1 MKKIFI
7 TGASSYLGRN
17 VIEKFKDYEFIAL
30 INNKDVEY
38 KNVKN
43 LRIDSFNEIKD
54 IFEEESFDYVFH
66 FASQRHTQDDTNDIQ
81 AYVDI
86 NISLGIELLKASNN
100 SKLKLFIY
108 SGSLWQDLL
117 KQPKNL
123 YTISKEHFDDYLKY
137 FSLHSSFNI
146 LSLRIGDQ
154 YGPDDFRNKII
165 PHIKTNENKETIEFN
180 SNGDHLLSLV
190 HIEDILNAIKTKI
203 SDENLPK
210 YEILRLCSK
219 PISIKEFIDTYKEVR
234 GKTFNPLYGDLVNDS
249 FSKEEFNQKV
259 TENIWENNI
268 EIKNGLKSL

>member
-43 LRIDSFNEIKD
+43 LRLDSFNEIKD
-54 IFEEESFDYVFH
+54 IFEQESFDYVFH
-66 FASQRHTQDDTNDIQ
+66 FASQRHTHDDINDIE
-81 AYVDI
+81 AYLDI
-86 NISLGIELLKASNN
+86 NISLGIEILKASNN

-123 YTISKEHFDDYLKY
+123 YTITKEHFDDYLKY

-154 YGPDDFRNKII
+154 YGPNDFRNKII

-203 SDENLPK
+203 SVQNLPK

-219 PISIKEFIDTYKEVR
+219 PISIKEFIDTYKEAR
-234 GKTFNPLYGDLVNDS
+234 QKTFNPIYGDLVNDS

-268 EIKNGLKSL
+268 EILA